1 MIEQMR
7 ANGVDP
13 ASVFPELADP
23 PQLAFG
29 LEWFL
34 QAFQELSCDR
44 QIGFGPGPIP
54 SWAIRSFARDHGLDD
69 EETADL
75 SYVIRKL
82 DEVFLEH
89 AAEQSEA
96 AKEK

>member
-1 MIEQMR
+1 MIEQMT
-7 ANGVDP
+7 ANGIDP
-13 ASVFPELADP
+13 ATVFPELAEP

-54 SWAIRSFARDHGLDD
+54 SWAIRSFARDHGCDP

-75 SYVIRKL
+75 TYLMRRL
-82 DEVFLEH
+82 DHVFLEH
-89 AAEQSEA
+89 AAEQT
-96 AKEK
+96 KTKD